1 MGKSKQRYVATTD
14 SKNSELI
21 APNLL
26 NRNFEASRPN
36 EVWVTDVTAI
46 WTWEGW
52 VYLAAIIDL
61 FGRRVVGWDYRL
73 RLRDKPQ
80 IRDEAL
86 DGPLSGLQRFATRPG
101 VLSGRSAFRGT
112 NFCAYMSQTTSGYDD
127 SERVDSCP

>member
-1 MGKSKQRYVATTD
+1 MVTTN

-26 NRNFEASRPN
+26 KRDFSASRPN

-61 FGRRVVGWDYRL
+61 FGRRVVGWAISDTNDTAL
-73 RLRDKPQ
+73 
-80 IRDEAL
+80 AL
-86 DGPLSGLQRFATRPG
+86 DALRRAQASRNQLGC
-101 VLSGRSAFRGT
+101 
-112 NFCAYMSQTTSGYDD
+112 N
-127 SERVDSCP
+127 

>member
-1 MGKSKQRYVATTD
+1 MVTTN

-26 NRNFEASRPN
+26 KQDFSASRPN

-61 FGRRVVGWDYRL
+61 FGRRVVGRAISDTHDTAL
-73 RLRDKPQ
+73 
-80 IRDEAL
+80 AL
-86 DGPLSGLQRFATRPG
+86 DALRRAQASRNQLGC
-101 VLSGRSAFRGT
+101 
-112 NFCAYMSQTTSGYDD
+112 N
-127 SERVDSCP
+127 